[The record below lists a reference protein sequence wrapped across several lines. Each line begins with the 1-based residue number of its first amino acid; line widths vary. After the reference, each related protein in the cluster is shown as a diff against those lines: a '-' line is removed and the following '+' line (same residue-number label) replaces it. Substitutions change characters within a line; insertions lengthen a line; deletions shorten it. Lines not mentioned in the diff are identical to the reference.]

1 MEIIILSGG
10 LGTRLNG
17 ILKNIPK
24 VMAPINNKP
33 FLEYIF
39 DDINNQGI
47 ERVILATGYKKE
59 YIRDYFGDNYK
70 NISIEYSEEE
80 SPLGTGG
87 AIKKALDK
95 TNEDNVI
102 VMNGDIYTKLDYNE
116 LYKSHQNSNSKVT
129 LALKKWKILIGMVL

>member
-17 ILKNIPK
+17 ILENIPK

-70 NISIEYSEEE
+70 NIRR
-80 SPLGTGG
+80 
-87 AIKKALDK
+87 
-95 TNEDNVI
+95 
-102 VMNGDIYTKLDYNE
+102 
-116 LYKSHQNSNSKVT
+116 
-129 LALKKWKILIGMVL
+129 